1 MDFPQIGL
9 TGVVLILYVVLFV
22 VAFSINLC
30 CWWRLV
36 EAARWLLRGR
46 FRLRT

>member
-30 CWWRLV
+30 CWWCLGV
-36 EAARWLLRGR
+36 TCRWLRRGR